1 MSDFRCKALCPSFP
15 VLQWKQGDNTWEK
28 QEIYAEQLRVK
39 DRGQCPSIILEDT
52 EVFIVIASAKIIQ
65 QCPQCREIFIHTFC
79 MPRTLWTGAIQN
91 SNGYFGCEST
101 SSPNLGPG
109 INTWAYF
116 EIKHLE
122 PNLDYEWSQIR
133 LFTRWHHKTNQTALL
148 LFDPTSRI
156 NQIPEPD
163 STHLKDPFWI
173 YTHIL
178 DEIVILQDSAVW
190 AIRDHIRPIEKAPKP
205 VGRPQPNYRGL
216 HDIARHTVHITETLD
231 VASQNIE
238 QILRHHLRYT
248 NTANH
253 GSSNNNSSSNTDVTA
268 TISRQQIF
276 MNVHSKLEFAQS
288 CLNSLRH
295 RAIANEKRLQN
306 EIQLAFNTVAQHD
319 ASLSVKISHAMMSD
333 STALKTLAFVT
344 FIFLPPTFISSI
356 FSMTFFNYDN
366 GVFSVAGEIWI
377 YWAFA
382 IPTTLISTIVW
393 QFWHKISPKERK
405 EAPLKHA
412 ATFTMQDIV

>member
-1 MSDFRCKALCPSFP
+1 MSDLRCKGLCPTFP
-15 VLQWKQGDNTWEK
+15 VLQWKPADKIWEK
-28 QEIYAEQLRVK
+28 QEVYTEQLRVK
-39 DRGQCPSIILEDT
+39 DRGQSPSIIYENT

-65 QCPQCREIFIHTFC
+65 KCPQCREIFTNTFC
-79 MPRTLWTGAIQN
+79 MPQTLWTDAIQN

-101 SSPNLGPG
+101 SSPTSGPG
-109 INTWAYF
+109 LNTWAYF

-122 PNLDYEWSQIR
+122 LDLNYEWSQIR
-133 LFTRWHHKTNQTALL
+133 IFTRWQSNPNQTAIL
-148 LFDPTSRI
+148 LFDPTERI
-156 NQIPEPD
+156 VHTPEPNP
-163 STHLKDPFWI
+163 THLKDPFWI
-173 YTHIL
+173 YAHIL
-178 DEIVILQDSAVW
+178 DEIVQLQDSAVW
-190 AIRDHIRPIEKAPKP
+190 AIRDQIRPIEKAPKP
-205 VGRPQPNYRGL
+205 VGRPQPDYRRL

-231 VASQNIE
+231 VISQNIE

-248 NTANH
+248 NTKNH
-253 GSSNNNSSSNTDVTA
+253 NSTTDTM
-268 TISRQQIF
+268 TESRRQQIF
-276 MNVHSKLEFAQS
+276 MDVHSRLEFAQS

-344 FIFLPPTFISSI
+344 FIFLPPTFISSL

-382 IPTTLISTIVW
+382 IPTTLVSTIVW

-405 EAPLKHA
+405 EAPLKNA
-412 ATFTMQDIV
+412 ATFSLRDIV